1 MLTFDAVIK
10 KFGDMGEKTGWT
22 YIEIPQDISDG
33 LKPGWRRSFRV
44 KGKIDDFNISGM
56 AVLPMG
62 GGGFILVLNADIRKG
77 IGKRKGAM
85 VKLALTE
92 DKSPLKIN
100 QELMECLADEP
111 EAKAFFDSLAP
122 GHRNYFSKWID
133 SAKTDTTKT
142 KRIAATVNAMVR
154 KMDYG
159 QMIRALRNS

>member
-1 MLTFDAVIK
+1 
-10 KFGDMGEKTGWT
+10 MGEKTGWT
-22 YIEIPQDISDG
+22 YVEIPKDISDW

-44 KGKIDDFNISGM
+44 KGKIDNFTISGM

-62 GGGFILVLNADIRKG
+62 GGGFILVLNAAIRKG

-85 VKLALTE
+85 VSLSLVE
-92 DKSPLKIN
+92 DKSPLKLN
-100 QELMECLADEP
+100 PELLECLADEP
-111 EAKAFFDSLAP
+111 EAQTFFDSLAP

-133 SAKTDTTKT
+133 SAKSESTKT

-159 QMIRALRNS
+159 QMIRALRKNE